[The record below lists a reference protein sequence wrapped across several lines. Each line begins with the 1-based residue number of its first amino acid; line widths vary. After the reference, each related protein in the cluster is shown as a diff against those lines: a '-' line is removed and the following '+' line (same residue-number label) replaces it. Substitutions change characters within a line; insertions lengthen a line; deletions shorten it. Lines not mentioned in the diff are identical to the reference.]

1 MDYGACEVGNLNYV
15 SEDQSKYGFTIHSS
29 QERLSSGKSE
39 FWLLYSVLC
48 IPNAEGSIFL
58 LQLLNSCNSCN
69 SSPGYCRIS
78 RFFVSGTKSIPM
90 TKVTSATMMGYQRP
104 A

>member
-48 IPNAEGSIFL
+48 ILYSVFPTPRGASS
-58 LQLLNSCNSCN
+58 SCNS
-69 SSPGYCRIS
+69 
-78 RFFVSGTKSIPM
+78 
-90 TKVTSATMMGYQRP
+90 
-104 A
+104 